1 MDRSKSSIIYC
12 YKDKKNA
19 LNLCRKP
26 LWRRHVHFSSLEAVV
41 IFHSIACTV
50 VCISKLYSNI
60 LTCGLSA
67 GGYVRYIS
75 LYLWFK
81 SRARVNCSRVVVG
94 SVPFWEFNI
103 SSEASKNAKKNEED
117 AWSDFFDPSMA
128 PRCREELWNDLKQFW
143 TFFRIVA
150 IQSYMK
156 YNVCDIYI
164 GLKSPKNK
172 TNLPYCN
179 DVWSGISV
187 YTQLSNKLV

>member
-26 LWRRHVHFSSLEAVV
+26 LWRRHVHFCSLEAVV

-60 LTCGLSA
+60 LTCVLSA

-81 SRARVNCSRVVVG
+81 SRARVNCSRVVVA
-94 SVPFWEFNI
+94 SVPFENLMYRPRR
-103 SSEASKNAKKNEED
+103 AKMRK
-117 AWSDFFDPSMA
+117 
-128 PRCREELWNDLKQFW
+128 K
-143 TFFRIVA
+143 
-150 IQSYMK
+150 
-156 YNVCDIYI
+156 
-164 GLKSPKNK
+164 
-172 TNLPYCN
+172 
-179 DVWSGISV
+179 
-187 YTQLSNKLV
+187 